1 MSQSNIE
8 LNNKMSQIIPKIE
21 YCFGMILVS
30 SIIIFVTL
38 SAVFGGV
45 ILSPIYAF
53 IFLINKIRN
62 VFTKPE
68 KNNLKEEPPKKI
80 IIVKKPLIDETWCNI
95 SVKNIIDYDESEDV
109 EDEDNMCDNC
119 DNIKEDEDDLLCH
132 SCYHKSCEE
141 NGDECW
147 CTKEE
152 EEEEVEEEEEE
163 EESEEEESEE
173 EEVEQ
178 EEEEEESNANEIEA
192 EVAEEILSLIPPNEI
207 DTIEEEDNIDS
218 LNNYRLNYRSDHKYL
233 TN

>member
-21 YCFGMILVS
+21 YCFGMILVY

-38 SAVFGGV
+38 SALFGGV

-109 EDEDNMCDNC
+109 EDEDNICDNC

-152 EEEEVEEEEEE
+152 EEEELEEEEL
-163 EESEEEESEE
+163 EE

-178 EEEEEESNANEIEA
+178 EAEKESNANE
-192 EVAEEILSLIPPNEI
+192 VKEEILSLIPPNEI

-218 LNNYRLNYRSDHKYL
+218 LNNYRLNYSSDHKYL

>member
-21 YCFGMILVS
+21 YCFGMILVY

-38 SAVFGGV
+38 SALFGGV

-109 EDEDNMCDNC
+109 EDEDNICDNC

-152 EEEEVEEEEEE
+152 EEEELEEEELEE
-163 EESEEEESEE
+163 D
-173 EEVEQ
+173 EVEQ
-178 EEEEEESNANEIEA
+178 EAEKESNANE
-192 EVAEEILSLIPPNEI
+192 VKEEILSLIPPNEI

-218 LNNYRLNYRSDHKYL
+218 LNNYRLNYSSDHKYL

>member
-21 YCFGMILVS
+21 YCFGMILVY

-38 SAVFGGV
+38 SALFGGV

-109 EDEDNMCDNC
+109 EDEDNICDNC

-152 EEEEVEEEEEE
+152 EEEELEEEEL
-163 EESEEEESEE
+163 E

-178 EEEEEESNANEIEA
+178 EAEKESNANE
-192 EVAEEILSLIPPNEI
+192 VKEEILSLIPPNEI

>member
-21 YCFGMILVS
+21 YCFGMILVY

-38 SAVFGGV
+38 SALFGGV
-45 ILSPIYAF
+45 IVFPIYAF

-68 KNNLKEEPPKKI
+68 KNNLKEELPKKI

-147 CTKEE
+147 CTNEAEEEVEEAEEAEEE
-152 EEEEVEEEEEE
+152 EEEEVEEEIE
-163 EESEEEESEE
+163 
-173 EEVEQ
+173 
-178 EEEEEESNANEIEA
+178 EA
-192 EVAEEILSLIPPNEI
+192 ETEEILSLIPPNEI
-207 DTIEEEDNIDS
+207 DTIEEEDTINS
-218 LNNYRLNYRSDHKYL
+218 LNN
-233 TN
+233 

>member
-21 YCFGMILVS
+21 YCFGMILVY

-38 SAVFGGV
+38 SALFGGV

-109 EDEDNMCDNC
+109 EDEDNICDNC

-147 CTKEE
+147 CTN
-152 EEEEVEEEEEE
+152 EEE
-163 EESEEEESEE
+163 EESEEELEEEIESEE
-173 EEVEQ
+173 ELEEEL
-178 EEEEEESNANEIEA
+178 EEEEEEAKLEL
-192 EVAEEILSLIPPNEI
+192 EVELEEEVEEEILSLIPPNEI

>member
-21 YCFGMILVS
+21 YCFGMILVY

-38 SAVFGGV
+38 SALFGGV
-45 ILSPIYAF
+45 IVFPIYAF

-152 EEEEVEEEEEE
+152 EEESEEEEEE
-163 EESEEEESEE
+163 EESEEEEEE
-173 EEVEQ
+173 
-178 EEEEEESNANEIEA
+178 ANEIEA
-192 EVAEEILSLIPPNEI
+192 EVAEENLSLIPPNEI

>member
-21 YCFGMILVS
+21 YCFGMILVY

-38 SAVFGGV
+38 SALFGGV

-109 EDEDNMCDNC
+109 EDEDNICDNC

-152 EEEEVEEEEEE
+152 EEEELEEEEL
-163 EESEEEESEE
+163 EE

-178 EEEEEESNANEIEA
+178 EAEKESNANE
-192 EVAEEILSLIPPNEI
+192 VKEEILSLIPPNEI

>member
-1 MSQSNIE
+1 MTQSNIE

-21 YCFGMILVS
+21 YCFGMILVY

-38 SAVFGGV
+38 SALFGGV

-109 EDEDNMCDNC
+109 EDEDNICDNC

-152 EEEEVEEEEEE
+152 EEEELEEEELEE
-163 EESEEEESEE
+163 D
-173 EEVEQ
+173 EVEQ
-178 EEEEEESNANEIEA
+178 EAEKESNANE
-192 EVAEEILSLIPPNEI
+192 VKEEILSLIPPNEI

-218 LNNYRLNYRSDHKYL
+218 LNNYRLNYSSDHKYL

>member
-21 YCFGMILVS
+21 YCFGMILVY

-38 SAVFGGV
+38 SALFGGV

-109 EDEDNMCDNC
+109 EDEDNICDNC

-152 EEEEVEEEEEE
+152 EEEELEEEELEE
-163 EESEEEESEE
+163 D
-173 EEVEQ
+173 EVEQ
-178 EEEEEESNANEIEA
+178 EAEKESNANE
-192 EVAEEILSLIPPNEI
+192 VKEEILSLIPPNEI